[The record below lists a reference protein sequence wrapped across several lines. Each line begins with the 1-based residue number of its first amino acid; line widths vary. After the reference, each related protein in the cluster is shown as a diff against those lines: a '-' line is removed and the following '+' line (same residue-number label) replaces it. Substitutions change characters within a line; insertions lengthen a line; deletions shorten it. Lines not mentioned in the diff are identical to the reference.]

1 MSDGVEWAIHCCT
14 MLAFLDGEQALPAAK
29 LAEYHGVPPAYLAK
43 HLQALVRAG
52 VCDSVPGPRGGFRL
66 ARDAAHIT
74 LLDVTLAVD
83 GDETAFRCTEIRQRG
98 PASQSASCY
107 PTACGIASAMWQA
120 EEAWRREL
128 RAVSVADVAAS
139 LAGSVHPEQLMESA
153 VWLHDTLENR
163 GKRTSPSRTPG
174 GRS

>member
-14 MLAFLDGEQALPAAK
+14 MLAFVDADQAMPAAK

-52 VCDSVPGPRGGFRL
+52 VCESVPGPKGGFRL
-66 ARDAAHIT
+66 ARSAAEIT

-98 PASQSASCY
+98 PASQPASCY
-107 PTACGIASAMWQA
+107 PTACGIASTMWRA

-128 RAVSVADVAAS
+128 RAVTVADVAAS
-139 LAGSVHPEQLMESA
+139 LAESVHPDQLVESA
-153 VWLHDTLENR
+153 VWLQQTLENR
-163 GKRTSPSRTPG
+163 GTRRDSSREME
-174 GRS
+174 